1 MKVLKLNNAKQTTT
15 MMLGGW
21 CCSSCCT
28 CCCNDNVNFS
38 IGVSSDGGI
47 DVGVGGY
54 GIKHNIKSHNGEVY
68 LR

>member
-21 CCSSCCT
+21 CSCCCCT
-28 CCCNDNVNFS
+28 CSCNDNVNFS

-47 DVGVGGY
+47 DVGGY
-54 GIKHNIKSHNGEVY
+54 GIKHNIQSHNGEVY